1 MNDQSSSPIFLYQH
15 ILCFQ
20 FLRKPPNHPH
30 HLFHSIAQILPG
42 GCRFHCFFQRAD
54 GAENWEKGVD
64 SGIVT
69 LDGIWGDAA
78 GEGEDGLAVFFSQSG
93 DGDGGFSHSSLSVE
107 TTLTGDDDIAVLDE
121 RFQRSFFQHDRGARF
136 QDSVHIA

>member
-78 GEGEDGLAVFFSQSG
+78 GEGEDGLAVFLASLATAMGAFPIAVCPSRRPSPVMTI
-93 DGDGGFSHSSLSVE
+93 SLSW
-107 TTLTGDDDIAVLDE
+107 DE